1 MSLLKEFFTQQYNA
15 DNQADKKITVIDG
28 KAKLYK
34 RSRSA
39 HWQVRFKLANN
50 KWHCQSTN
58 TTDIEQAKANAMY
71 IYQTV
76 KIKTEAGLSPTTKT
90 FKQIAKDE
98 LANMAQAM
106 ASGVGKRTY
115 RDYTFAIN
123 KYLIP
128 FFGNYAIE
136 NITAE
141 MVRDFE
147 GWRIAMMGKIP
158 MASTKRNH
166 SSAYIRI
173 INLAKERGII
183 GSTRVVPMLDSKGE
197 RSKPRPAFSDKEL
210 EELLAYI
217 PQWIAS
223 SYTDRTQQMRIL
235 CYAYIEFLL
244 NTGVRH
250 GTEALP
256 LRWKH
261 LQWHWVGEKK
271 YLRIWVSGKTGP
283 RYLIAKNEVIAVL
296 ERVMRWQALPYTTL
310 DELINAKLDKLI
322 FRLTTGEQIS
332 NMENIFRNLM
342 KHSKLMFDSGGQR
355 RTLYSLRHT
364 YATRAL
370 AKGVDIHTLA
380 RQMGTS
386 VLMIEKHYSKITP
399 MLKAEILG

>member
-1 MSLLKEFFTQQYNA
+1 MSLLKEFFTKRCNT
-15 DNQADKKITVIDG
+15 DSQADTKITVVGG
-28 KAKLYK
+28 KATLYK
-34 RSRSA
+34 RPRSTI
-39 HWQVRFKLANN
+39 WQVRFKLANN

-76 KIKTEAGLSPTTKT
+76 QIKTEAGLSPTTKT

-136 NITAE
+136 NITVE

-197 RSKPRPAFSDKEL
+197 KSRARPAFSDDEL
-210 EELLAYI
+210 KTLFAFI
-217 PQWIAS
+217 PSWIES
-223 SYTDRTQQMRIL
+223 SYTERTKQMRVL
-235 CYAYIEFLL
+235 CSAYIEFLL
-244 NTGVRH
+244 NTGIRH

-261 LQWHWVGEKK
+261 LQWHWIGEKK
-271 YLRIWVSGKTGP
+271 YLRVWVSGKTGP
-283 RYLIAKNEVIAVL
+283 RYLIAKNEVLIVL
-296 ERVMRWQALPYTTL
+296 ETLMRWQGLTYETL
-310 DELINAKLDKLI
+310 EILIEAKLDRLI

-342 KHSKLMFDSGGQR
+342 KQSGLMFDSGGQR

-364 YATRAL
+364 YATKAL
-370 AKGVDIHTLA
+370 TRGVDIHTLA

-386 VLMIEKHYSKITP
+386 VLMLEKHYSKITP
-399 MLKAEILG
+399 MLSAEKLA

>member
-1 MSLLKEFFTQQYNA
+1 MSLLQQFHQSKIDA
-15 DNQADKKITVIDG
+15 DANKAIKLIDG
-28 KAKLYK
+28 KATLYK
-34 RSRSA
+34 RPRSTQ
-39 HWQVRFKLANN
+39 WQVRFKIANN
-50 KWHCQSTN
+50 KWYCQSTN
-58 TTDIEQAKANAMY
+58 TTDIEQAKANAVY

-76 KIKTEAGLSPTTKT
+76 QIKTEAGLSPITKT

-106 ASGVGKRTY
+106 TNGIGKRTY

-136 NITAE
+136 NITAQL
-141 MVRDFE
+141 VRDFE
-147 GWRIAMMGKIP
+147 GWRIAMMGKTP

-166 SSAYIRI
+166 SSAYIRV
-173 INLAKERGII
+173 INLAKEKGVIS
-183 GSTRVVPMLDSKGE
+183 STRIVPMLDSKGE
-197 RSKPRPAFSDKEL
+197 KSRARPAFADKEL
-210 EELLAYI
+210 EAMI
-217 PQWIAS
+217 AFVPSWIEK
-223 SYTDRTQQMRIL
+223 SYTTRTRLMRIL
-235 CYAYIEFLL
+235 CGAYIEFLV
-244 NTGVRH
+244 NTGIRH

-261 LQWHWVGEKK
+261 LQWHWIGEKK

-296 ERVMRWQALPYTTL
+296 EKIMLWHELPYATL
-310 DELINAKLDKLI
+310 DALIEDKLDKLI

-342 KHSKLMFDSGGQR
+342 KHSELMFDSGGQR

-399 MLKAEILG
+399 MLSAEMLA

>member
-1 MSLLKEFFTQQYNA
+1 MSLLQQFYKAQVDA
-15 DNQADKKITVIDG
+15 DADKKIKAAGG
-28 KAKLYK
+28 KATLYK
-34 RSRSA
+34 RSSSSS
-39 HWQVRFKLANN
+39 WQVRFKLANN
-50 KWHCQSTN
+50 KWHSQSTYA
-58 TTDIEQAKANAMY
+58 TDRDEAIANAEH
-71 IYQTV
+71 IYRTV
-76 KIKTEAGLSPTTKT
+76 QIKTEAGLTPITKT
-90 FKQIAKDE
+90 FKQIAIDE

-106 ASGVGKRTY
+106 ANGVGKRTY

-128 FFGNYAIE
+128 FFGTYTIE
-136 NITAE
+136 KITAE
-141 MVRDFE
+141 LVKDFE

-158 MASTKRNH
+158 MSSTKRNH
-166 SSAYIRI
+166 ASAYIRI
-173 INLAKERGII
+173 INLAKEKGVIS
-183 GSTRVVPMLDSKGE
+183 STRIVPILDSKGE
-197 RSKPRPAFSDKEL
+197 KSVARPAFTDEEL
-210 EELLAYI
+210 EVLIAFV
-217 PQWIAS
+217 PSWIDS
-223 SYTDRTQQMRIL
+223 SYTPRTRLMRVL
-235 CYAYIEFLL
+235 CGAYIEFLV
-244 NTGVRH
+244 NTGIRH

-261 LQWHWVGEKK
+261 LQWHWIGEKK

-296 ERVMRWQALPYTTL
+296 ERLMRWQDLSYATL
-310 DELINAKLDKLI
+310 DALIEAKLDKLI

-342 KHSKLMFDSGGQR
+342 KHSGLMYDSGGQR

-399 MLKAEILG
+399 MLSAEKLA

>member
-1 MSLLKEFFTQQYNA
+1 MSLLQQFHQSKIDA
-15 DNQADKKITVIDG
+15 DADKLIKLIDG
-28 KAKLYK
+28 KATLYK
-34 RSRSA
+34 RPRSTQ
-39 HWQVRFKLANN
+39 WQVRFKLNNN

-58 TTDIEQAKANAMY
+58 TTDIEQAKSNAMY

-76 KIKTEAGLSPTTKT
+76 QIKTEAGLSPITKT

-106 ASGVGKRTY
+106 TNGVGKRTY

-136 NITAE
+136 NITA
-141 MVRDFE
+141 
-147 GWRIAMMGKIP
+147 
-158 MASTKRNH
+158 
-166 SSAYIRI
+166 
-173 INLAKERGII
+173 
-183 GSTRVVPMLDSKGE
+183 
-197 RSKPRPAFSDKEL
+197 
-210 EELLAYI
+210 
-217 PQWIAS
+217 
-223 SYTDRTQQMRIL
+223 QM
-235 CYAYIEFLL
+235 
-244 NTGVRH
+244 
-250 GTEALP
+250 
-256 LRWKH
+256 
-261 LQWHWVGEKK
+261 
-271 YLRIWVSGKTGP
+271 VSGKTGP
-283 RYLIAKNEVIAVL
+283 RYLIAKNEVLVVL
-296 ERVMRWQALPYTTL
+296 ERLMRWQDLPYATL
-310 DELINAKLDKLI
+310 DILIEEKLDRLI

-342 KHSKLMFDSGGQR
+342 KHSGLMYDSGGQR

-399 MLKAEILG
+399 MLSAEKLAQL

>member
-1 MSLLKEFFTQQYNA
+1 MSLLQQFNLAQVDA
-15 DNQADKKITVIDG
+15 DADKKIKAVGG
-28 KAKLYK
+28 KATLYM
-34 RSRSA
+34 RSSTQ
-39 HWQVRFKLANN
+39 HWQVRFKLPNN
-50 KWHCQSTN
+50 KWHSQSTCTPN
-58 TTDIEQAKANAMY
+58 KDEAIAKAEL

-76 KIKTEAGLSPTTKT
+76 QIKTQAGLTPITKT
-90 FKQIAKDE
+90 FKQIAVDE
-98 LANMAQAM
+98 VRAMTQAM

-115 RDYTFAIN
+115 RDYIFATN

-128 FFGNYAIE
+128 FFGNYTVE
-136 NITAE
+136 GITTE
-141 MVRDFE
+141 LVRDFE
-147 GWRIAMMGKIP
+147 GWRIAVMGRVP
-158 MASTKRNH
+158 MQSTKRNH

-173 INLAKERGII
+173 INLAKERGVIS
-183 GSTRVVPMLDSKGE
+183 STRAVPMLDSKGE
-197 RSKPRPAFSDKEL
+197 KSRARPAFSA
-210 EELLAYI
+210 EELQVLIAYM
-217 PQWIAS
+217 PSWIET
-223 SYTDRTQQMRIL
+223 SYTARTRQMRIL
-235 CYAYIEFLL
+235 CGVYIEFLV
-244 NTGVRH
+244 NTGIRH

-261 LQWHWVGEKK
+261 LQWHWIGEKK

-296 ERVMRWQALPYTTL
+296 ERLMQWQELSYATL
-310 DELINAKLDKLI
+310 DALIEAKLDRLL
-322 FRLTTGEQIS
+322 FRLVTGEAIS

-342 KHSKLMFDSGGQR
+342 KHSGLMFDSGGQR

-399 MLKAEILG
+399 MLSAEKLA

>member
-1 MSLLKEFFTQQYNA
+1 MSLLQQFHQSKIDA
-15 DNQADKKITVIDG
+15 DADKVIKVIDG
-28 KAKLYK
+28 KATLYK
-34 RSRSA
+34 RPRSTQ
-39 HWQVRFKLANN
+39 WQVRFKLNNN

-58 TTDIEQAKANAMY
+58 TTDIEQAKSNAMY

-76 KIKTEAGLSPTTKT
+76 QIKTEAGLSPITKT

-106 ASGVGKRTY
+106 SNGIGKRTY

-136 NITAE
+136 NITAQ

-166 SSAYIRI
+166 ASAYIRVI
-173 INLAKERGII
+173 TLAKERGII

-197 RSKPRPAFSDKEL
+197 KSIARPAFTDGEL
-210 EELLAYI
+210 EALIAFV
-217 PQWIAS
+217 PSWIDT
-223 SYTDRTQQMRIL
+223 SYTPRTRLMRVL
-235 CYAYIEFLL
+235 CGAYIEFLV
-244 NTGVRH
+244 NTGIRH

-261 LQWHWVGEKK
+261 LQWHWIGEKK

-283 RYLIAKNEVIAVL
+283 RYLIAKNEVLEVL
-296 ERVMRWQALPYTTL
+296 ERLMRWQDLSYATL
-310 DELINAKLDKLI
+310 DALIEAKLDKLI

-342 KHSKLMFDSGGQR
+342 KHSELMYDSGGQR

-370 AKGVDIHTLA
+370 AKGIDIHTLA

-399 MLKAEILG
+399 MLSAEKLA

>member
-1 MSLLKEFFTQQYNA
+1 MSLLKEFFTQQRNT
-15 DNQADKKITVIDG
+15 DSQADTKITVVGG
-28 KAKLYK
+28 KATLYK
-34 RSRSA
+34 RPRSTI
-39 HWQVRFKLANN
+39 WQVRFKLANN

-76 KIKTEAGLSPTTKT
+76 KIKTEAGLSATTKT

-136 NITAE
+136 SITAE

-197 RSKPRPAFSDKEL
+197 RSRARPAFSDDEL
-210 EELLAYI
+210 KTLFAFI
-217 PQWIAS
+217 PSWIES
-223 SYTDRTQQMRIL
+223 SYTERTKQMRVL
-235 CYAYIEFLL
+235 CSAYIEFLL
-244 NTGVRH
+244 NTGIRH

-261 LQWHWVGEKK
+261 LQWHWIGEKK
-271 YLRIWVSGKTGP
+271 YLRVWVSGKTGP
-283 RYLIAKNEVIAVL
+283 RYLIAKNEVLTVL
-296 ERVMRWQALPYTTL
+296 ETLMRWQGLTYTTL
-310 DELINAKLDKLI
+310 EMLIEAKLDRLI
-322 FRLTTGEQIS
+322 FRLATGGQIS

-342 KHSKLMFDSGGQR
+342 KQSGLMFDSGGQR

-364 YATRAL
+364 YATKAL
-370 AKGVDIHTLA
+370 AKSVDIHTLA

-386 VLMIEKHYSKITP
+386 VVMIEKHYSKITP
-399 MLKAEILG
+399 MLKAEMLG

>member
-1 MSLLKEFFTQQYNA
+1 MSLLQQFHQSKIDA
-15 DNQADKKITVIDG
+15 DANKAIKLIDG
-28 KAKLYK
+28 KATLYK
-34 RSRSA
+34 RPRSTQ
-39 HWQVRFKLANN
+39 WQVRFKLANN
-50 KWHCQSTN
+50 KWYCQSTN
-58 TTDIEQAKANAMY
+58 TTDIEQAKANAVY

-76 KIKTEAGLSPTTKT
+76 QIKTEAGLSPITKT

-106 ASGVGKRTY
+106 TNGIGKRTY

-136 NITAE
+136 NITAQL
-141 MVRDFE
+141 VRDFE
-147 GWRIAMMGKIP
+147 GWRIAMMGKMP

-166 SSAYIRI
+166 SSAYIRV
-173 INLAKERGII
+173 INLAKEKGVIS
-183 GSTRVVPMLDSKGE
+183 STRIVPMLDSKGE
-197 RSKPRPAFSDKEL
+197 KSRARPAFADREL
-210 EELLAYI
+210 EAMI
-217 PQWIAS
+217 AFVPSWIEK
-223 SYTDRTQQMRIL
+223 SYTTRTRLMRIL
-235 CYAYIEFLL
+235 CGAYIEFLV
-244 NTGVRH
+244 NTGIRH

-261 LQWHWVGEKK
+261 LQWHWIGEKK

-296 ERVMRWQALPYTTL
+296 EKIMLWHELPYATL
-310 DELINAKLDKLI
+310 DALIEDKLDKLI

-342 KHSKLMFDSGGQR
+342 KHSELMFDSGGQR

-399 MLKAEILG
+399 MLSAEMLA

>member
-1 MSLLKEFFTQQYNA
+1 VA
-15 DNQADKKITVIDG
+15 G
-28 KAKLYK
+28 KATLYK
-34 RSRSA
+34 RSSTK
-39 HWQVRFKLANN
+39 HWQVRFKLANG
-50 KWHCQSTN
+50 KWHSQSTN
-58 TTDIEQAKANAMY
+58 TTDKDEAITNAEY

-76 KIKTEAGLSPTTKT
+76 QIKTEAGLTPVTKT
-90 FKQIAKDE
+90 FKQIATEE
-98 LANMAQAM
+98 LANMSQAM
-106 ASGVGKRTY
+106 ANGVGKRTY
-115 RDYTFAIN
+115 RDYIFAIN

-128 FFGNYAIE
+128 FFGNYTIE
-136 NITAE
+136 KITTE
-141 MVRDFE
+141 SIKDFE

-158 MASTKRNH
+158 MSSTKRNH
-166 SSAYIRI
+166 ASAYIRI
-173 INLAKERGII
+173 INLAKEKGVIS
-183 GSTRVVPMLDSKGE
+183 STRIVPMLDSKGE
-197 RSKPRPAFSDKEL
+197 KSRARPAFADKEL
-210 EELLAYI
+210 EAMI
-217 PQWIAS
+217 AFVPSWIEK
-223 SYTDRTQQMRIL
+223 SYTTRTRLMRIL
-235 CYAYIEFLL
+235 CGAYIEFLV
-244 NTGVRH
+244 NTGIRH

-261 LQWHWVGEKK
+261 LQWHWIGEKK

-296 ERVMRWQALPYTTL
+296 EKIMLWHELPYTTL
-310 DELINAKLDKLI
+310 DALIEDKLDKLI

-342 KHSKLMFDSGGQR
+342 KHSELMYDSGGQR

-399 MLKAEILG
+399 MLSAEKLA

>member
-1 MSLLKEFFTQQYNA
+1 MSLLQQFHQSKIDA
-15 DNQADKKITVIDG
+15 DADKVIKLIDG
-28 KAKLYK
+28 KATLYK
-34 RSRSA
+34 RPRSTQ
-39 HWQVRFKLANN
+39 WQVRFKLNNN

-58 TTDIEQAKANAMY
+58 TTDIEQAKSNAMY

-76 KIKTEAGLSPTTKT
+76 QIKTEAGLSPITKT

-106 ASGVGKRTY
+106 TNGVGKRTY

-136 NITAE
+136 SITAQ

-166 SSAYIRI
+166 ASAYIRVI
-173 INLAKERGII
+173 ALAKERGII

-197 RSKPRPAFSDKEL
+197 KSIARPAFTDGEL
-210 EELLAYI
+210 EALIAFV
-217 PQWIAS
+217 PSWIETSFTA
-223 SYTDRTQQMRIL
+223 RTKQMRIL
-235 CYAYIEFLL
+235 CAVYIEFLV
-244 NTGVRH
+244 NTGIRH

-261 LQWHWVGEKK
+261 LQWHWIGEKK

-283 RYLIAKNEVIAVL
+283 RYLIAKNEVLVVL
-296 ERVMRWQALPYTTL
+296 ERLMRWQDLPYATL
-310 DELINAKLDKLI
+310 DILIEEKLDRLI

-342 KHSKLMFDSGGQR
+342 KHSGLMYDSGGQR

-399 MLKAEILG
+399 MLSAEKLA